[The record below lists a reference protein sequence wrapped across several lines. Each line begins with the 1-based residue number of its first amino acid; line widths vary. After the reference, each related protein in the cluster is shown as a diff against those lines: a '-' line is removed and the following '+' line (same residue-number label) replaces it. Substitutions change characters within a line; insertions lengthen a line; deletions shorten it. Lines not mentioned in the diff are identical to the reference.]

1 MIYRQGASKK
11 AAWLRGKAED
21 KKRLY
26 FYNPNRQALKPYQY
40 LAGDEKPMRR
50 RGCQARKG
58 LPAQPAPPV
67 CPYILQPGK
76 GHRKA
81 CGHSRSFK
89 HKYHTDLYYLHRCG
103 APPQNGE
110 YAADNLKSRPKTAA
124 EYINGIM

>member
-1 MIYRQGASKK
+1 
-11 AAWLRGKAED
+11 
-21 KKRLY
+21 
-26 FYNPNRQALKPYQY
+26 
-40 LAGDEKPMRR
+40 MRR

-81 CGHSRSFK
+81 RGHSRSFK

-124 EYINGIM
+124 EYINGIMLYIGNFNHIFRISVYHGKDENSRYSAR